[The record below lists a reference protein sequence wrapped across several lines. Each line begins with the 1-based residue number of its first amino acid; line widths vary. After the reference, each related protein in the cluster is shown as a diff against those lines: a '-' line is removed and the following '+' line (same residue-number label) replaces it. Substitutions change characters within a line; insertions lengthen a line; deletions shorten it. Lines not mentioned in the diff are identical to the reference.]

1 MAGSTLITPV
11 SRGPGLQLRQP
22 SHAEEP
28 AAGKTKGLGVGKDPT
43 SQYRGVCWN
52 KNRLYWEVSMKATGA
67 GKRSVYLGSF
77 VDDEE
82 GAARMY
88 DRGQIAYLGREAAYL
103 NFPLEGPNFPAQQYS
118 HELDWLEGLGA
129 VDFAALLKAA
139 REQLRAADKDVTA
152 EATLEVAKAW
162 QPSPNPRQ
170 HGASDNI
177 PRSWRIPDQ
186 EWIGGGGVDAA
197 AAATSPG
204 GDQYIAQL
212 RSMPQA
218 WGMVGPGG
226 LPHAIPQQLLPP
238 QYGTAPGAR
247 GAGKKKGG
255 GAYVSHS
262 AAEKQRR
269 DRINSLIDELRG
281 IVPPQGGG
289 QDNSKRPKHAVLSDT
304 IVLLKRLLSEPNNQ
318 AALTEWQNGEA
329 NGAASPDPSSD
340 LEDGDAKVA
349 ISAVPGDG
357 NIHKV
362 KVVCLDQYG
371 EWIRWRMRR
380 AARRGARGGLTPGGS
395 RAAAH
400 PDRGPEV
407 PGPVDPDGLHQHGP
421 RGHRHRR
428 LHGRQQQ
435 LQALPGG
442 DRLRHQGGARRRR
455 PRGQAEAD
463 RCGVRAA
470 APGRRSNTVKIEN
483 TNRAFKFK

>member
-1 MAGSTLITPV
+1 MEPLKFSDRELQEVLGLFEAGGGLDQGAAAAALA
-11 SRGPGLQLRQP
+11 GPGAGAGP
-22 SHAEEP
+22 PGAP
-28 AAGKTKGLGVGKDPT
+28 AAAPGWAGPGGGPGPEMLGGTYIKP
-43 SQYRGVCWN
+43 
-52 KNRLYWEVSMKATGA
+52 EP
-67 GKRSVYLGSF
+67 F
-77 VDDEE
+77 
-82 GAARMY
+82 
-88 DRGQIAYLGREAAYL
+88 
-103 NFPLEGPNFPAQQYS
+103 
-118 HELDWLEGLGA
+118 
-129 VDFAALLKAA
+129 
-139 REQLRAADKDVTA
+139 
-152 EATLEVAKAW
+152 
-162 QPSPNPRQ
+162 
-170 HGASDNI
+170 
-177 PRSWRIPDQ
+177 
-186 EWIGGGGVDAA
+186 IGGGGGGGDAA
-197 AAATSPG
+197 AAYPG
-204 GDQYIAQL
+204 GAQYIAQL

-218 WGMVGPGG
+218 SAMGGPGG

-247 GAGKKKGG
+247 GVGKKKGG

-371 EWIRWRMRR
+371 EWIPWRMRH
-380 AARRGARGGLTPGGS
+380 AASRGACGGLTPGGS

-407 PGPVDPDGLHQHGP
+407 PGPVDSDGLHQYVPG
-421 RGHRHRR
+421 GHRHRR
-428 LHGRQQQ
+428 LHGRQQ
-435 LQALPGG
+435 
-442 DRLRHQGGARRRR
+442 
-455 PRGQAEAD
+455 
-463 RCGVRAA
+463 
-470 APGRRSNTVKIEN
+470 
-483 TNRAFKFK
+483 